1 MLADFGATVYKL
13 EPPEGGDIG
22 RGWGPPF
29 VGGQAAFFLGLNRG
43 KYGISMDL
51 KKPEGVDL
59 CLRLVDQM
67 DVLIENFRPGAMTR
81 LGLGY
86 EAVHSRN
93 PSLVYCSI
101 SGYGQGGPSRD
112 EAAMDLIVQCSSG
125 LVSVTGTESGERV
138 RSGYS
143 VADITAGLF
152 ATIGILL
159 ALRARDQTGQG
170 QWVDVS
176 MFDGLISAMSS
187 NFMAYLGSGQV
198 PQPLGTA
205 FSTVAPYRVFNAQD
219 RGFAMAVGS
228 EKLWS
233 IFCRIMGRQDL
244 ESHPDFA
251 TNALRA
257 RNREKLEGILTDI
270 FQQATA
276 SEWMERLRSAGIP
289 CSPVHTLAEVVE
301 HPQAAFREMFPTIE
315 HLAAGPHRVTG
326 VPVKFSMT
334 PGRPTTGAPL
344 LGEHS
349 RSVLAELLGLD
360 ATKTKELLDAGI
372 IYEMKQATAR

>member
-1 MLADFGATVYKL
+1 
-13 EPPEGGDIG
+13 
-22 RGWGPPF
+22 
-29 VGGQAAFFLGLNRG
+29 
-43 KYGISMDL
+43 
-51 KKPEGVDL
+51 
-59 CLRLVDQM
+59 M
-67 DVLIENFRPGAMTR
+67 DVLIENFRPGAMAR

-86 EAVHSRN
+86 EAVHFRN

-101 SGYGQGGPSRD
+101 SGYGQRGPSRD

-143 VADITAGLF
+143 VADVTAGLF
-152 ATIGILL
+152 ATIGILM
-159 ALRARDQTGQG
+159 ALRARDQTGEG

-187 NFMAYLGSGQV
+187 NFMVYLGSGQA

-205 FSTVAPYRVFNAQD
+205 FSTVAPYRVFHAQD
-219 RGFAMAVGS
+219 RGFAIAVGS

-233 IFCRIMGRQDL
+233 VFCRVMGCQDL
-244 ESHPDFA
+244 EFHADFA

-257 RNREKLEGILTDI
+257 RNREKLEGILTNI
-270 FQQATA
+270 FRKAPA
-276 SEWMERLRSAGIP
+276 AEWIERLRSAGIP
-289 CSPVHTLAEVVE
+289 CSPVQTLPEVVD
-301 HPQAAFREMFPTIE
+301 HPQSAFREMFPTIE

-334 PGRPTTGAPL
+334 PGRLTTGAPL
-344 LGEHS
+344 LGEHT
-349 RSVLAELLGLD
+349 RIVLTDLLGLD
-360 ATKTKELLDAGI
+360 AAKTKELLDSGV
-372 IYEMKQATAR
+372 IYEQKQASAQ